1 MTLAATPAITSVH
14 ILMRGLVQG
23 QGVRPTIA
31 CLATQ
36 QCLAGTVC
44 NSSNGVEISACGSA
58 TDLEVFQGR
67 LRQTFPKAAFS
78 SEQAKHAEVG
88 DFRIIDSHGSDRL
101 HTAVPLDTVTC
112 PECIEEARSISDRRF
127 DYPFITCAKCGPR
140 YSIMR
145 SMPFDR
151 DATTMD
157 RFPMCPRCEAE
168 YRDPLDRR
176 FHAQT
181 ICCPDCGPQC
191 WMTDQRGKRVAE
203 ASNAIK
209 VIAERIIGGQI
220 VAIKGIGG
228 YQLVCDATNDEA
240 VGNLRTRKARPS
252 KPLPVMVDNVNTA
265 RRLAHVSDTERAA
278 LQSSAGPIVLLRTL
292 GDPNLSPSLSPN
304 FNTIGVMLPTT
315 SLHLM
320 LVNRVGRPLVV
331 TSGNS
336 HGSPIIYLNE
346 VAQQELAFIADVFLH
361 HDREITHP
369 IDDSVVQCIGDR
381 IMTIR
386 AARGIA
392 PMTFAMPP
400 RSPAIATGG
409 HQKVAVAIHTGNALV
424 LGPHIGDMSHESS
437 RLRFVE
443 NVSLLSSLHQ
453 VDPSCA
459 VHDQHPEYF
468 TTHWAEENDVRRS
481 DMQHHHAHVA
491 AAMLEHDLVD
501 RTVLGMSF
509 DGTGYGDDGT
519 IWGGEV
525 LLASAAEY
533 RRLAH
538 VRPFNLPGGA
548 AAIRQPWRIA
558 KSLCSQVG
566 TPIDNVL
573 QYAIEH
579 GPITS
584 SMGRLFDGVA
594 SLVLGIESVDD
605 EGEAA
610 MRLESVC
617 DREEQ
622 AAYCFE
628 HTNRT
633 HPGSPRPASGREAV
647 GEGRPASHFDWRP
660 VVRDILTERDRLSP
674 GRIAMKF
681 HRAVANLVCNL
692 SAQHKQIPCVLCG
705 GVFQNRVLLELIQQ
719 AARERGLD
727 VSLPGRIPV
736 NDGGLSVGQLV
747 LAQSRQQRSRQP
759 CA

>member
-1 MTLAATPAITSVH
+1 
-14 ILMRGLVQG
+14 MRGLVQG

-36 QCLAGTVC
+36 QCLAGTIC
-44 NSSNGVEISACGSA
+44 NSSNGVEISASGSA
-58 TDLEVFQGR
+58 SELDRFQDK
-67 LRQTFPKAAFS
+67 LRQAFPHVEFS
-78 SEQAKHAEVG
+78 SEPAEHAEIG

-127 DYPFITCAKCGPR
+127 GYPFITCARCGPR
-140 YSIMR
+140 YSISR

-151 DATTMD
+151 GATTMD

-220 VAIKGIGG
+220 VAIKGNGG

-252 KPLPVMVDNVNTA
+252 KPLPVMVDNVDAA
-265 RRLAHVSDTERAA
+265 RRFAHVSDTEQAI
-278 LQSSAGPIVLLRTL
+278 LQSSAGPIVLLRTF
-292 GDPNLSPSLSPN
+292 GGAKLSPSLSPN
-304 FNTIGVMLPTT
+304 LNTIGVMLPTT

-336 HGSPIIYLNE
+336 HGSPIVYQNE

-381 IMTIR
+381 VMTIR

-392 PMTFAMPP
+392 PMTFAIPTG
-400 RSPAIATGG
+400 SPAIATGG
-409 HQKVAVAIHTGNALV
+409 HQKVAFAIHTGNALV
-424 LGPHIGDMSHESS
+424 LGPHIGDMNHESS
-437 RLRFVE
+437 RFRFVE
-443 NVSLLSSLHQ
+443 NVSSLSSLHQ

-459 VHDQHPEYF
+459 VHDQHPDYF
-468 TTHWAEENDVRRS
+468 TTHWSEQNNVRRS
-481 DMQHHHAHVA
+481 DVQHHHAHVA

-525 LLASAAEY
+525 LLASAVEY

-538 VRPFNLPGGA
+538 VRPFNLPGGE

-566 TPIDNVL
+566 TPIESVL

-579 GPITS
+579 GPSTS

-594 SLVLGIESVDD
+594 SLVLGIESVDN

-610 MRLESVC
+610 MRLEAVC
-617 DREEQ
+617 DGEEP
-622 AAYCFE
+622 AAYRFE
-628 HTNRT
+628 FTDSIHF
-633 HPGSPRPASGREAV
+633 GSPAKP
-647 GEGRPASHFDWRP
+647 GEKGAIMSKAECPPSQLDWRP
-660 VVRDILTERDRLSP
+660 IVRDILTDREKVSP

-681 HRAVANLVCNL
+681 HRAVANLICDL
-692 SAQHKQIPCVLCG
+692 SAQNEEIPCVLCG
-705 GVFQNRVLLELIQQ
+705 GVFQNRVILELIQQ

-727 VSLPGRIPV
+727 IRLPGRIPV
-736 NDGGLSVGQLV
+736 HDGGLSVGQLV
-747 LAQSRQQRSRQP
+747 IAQSRQQRSRQP
-759 CA
+759 CV